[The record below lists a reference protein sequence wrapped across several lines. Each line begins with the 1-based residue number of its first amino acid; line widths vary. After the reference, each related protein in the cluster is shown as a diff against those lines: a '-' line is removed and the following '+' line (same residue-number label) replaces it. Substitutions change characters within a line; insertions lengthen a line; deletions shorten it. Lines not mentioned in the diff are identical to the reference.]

1 MGGWMKRSTGIL
13 AFLTVAALVA
23 AGCGGRDDSSSSAT
37 TAGSGTTG
45 ASATTAA
52 AAPTTAGEPAQA
64 TDIGITA
71 TEIHIGVVA
80 DVDTPISPGL
90 SQPLVAAVK
99 AWGDQVNA
107 NGGLA
112 GRKVVV
118 TFYDSKLNPD
128 EAVNAYTQACQNE
141 FATVGSGAFV
151 LLNPDPVQTCKD
163 KAGNAIG
170 LPDVAALTIAA
181 GAATSKSSYGI
192 IQAGQD
198 FTAAQPTF
206 TVTEYGWNYY
216 FSKLGGSAA
225 SANQIGIDPGV
236 PGIGPGILAAGQAL
250 TELGGKFAGKVV
262 YPDAAPQSEATPII
276 QKISSEGIN
285 WVASTSIAVAKLMA
299 EARVQGL
306 DMSKIVWSCT
316 SQCQSPS
323 FASQNAAAV
332 EGLYISQLLTPFDE
346 TDVPGVKLY
355 REGVT
360 NDQDVSANGETA
372 YAAALAFEDLVDKIV
387 TTDGVNGLTRQSLL
401 DLLATGPTVD
411 TKGILDKSEVLGKPS
426 PCWVTVQIQGG
437 KFVRVD
443 PQGTGTFTCDPKAI
457 VSVTGN
463 FTG

>member
-1 MGGWMKRSTGIL
+1 MKRTTGLL
-13 AFLTVAALVA
+13 ALLTVTGLIA
-23 AGCGGRDDSSSSAT
+23 AGCGGRDDSDSTAT
-37 TAGSGTTG
+37 TAGS
-45 ASATTAA
+45 ATTAA
-52 AAPTTAGEPAQA
+52 SSATTGAATTAAEPTEA
-64 TDIGITA
+64 TDVGITA

-170 LPDVAALTIAA
+170 LPDVAALTISA

-206 TVTEYGWNYY
+206 TVSEYGWSYY
-216 FSKLGGSAA
+216 FDQIGGVAQT
-225 SANQIGIDPGV
+225 NQIAIDPGV

-250 TELGGKFAGKVV
+250 TEAGGKFDGKVV
-262 YPDAAPQSEATPII
+262 YGDAAPQSEATPII
-276 QKISSEGIN
+276 QKIQADGVT
-285 WVASTSIAVAKLMA
+285 WVASTSVAVAKLMA

-306 DMSKIVWSCT
+306 DMTKVLWSCT
-316 SQCQSPS
+316 SQCQTPS
-323 FASQNAAAV
+323 FASQNAEAI
-332 EGLYISQLLTPFDE
+332 EGLYVSQLLTPFDE
-346 TDVPGVKLY
+346 TEVEGVKLY

-360 NDQDVSANGETA
+360 NEQDVSANGETA
-372 YAAALAFEDLVDKIV
+372 YAAALAFEDLVNTIV
-387 TTDGVNGLTRQSLL
+387 EKDGVNGLTRQSLL

-411 TKGILDKSEVLGKPS
+411 TKGILDASEVLGTPS
-426 PCWVTVQIQGG
+426 PCWVSVQVQSG

-443 PQGTGTFTCDPKAI
+443 PEGVGKFNCDPAAI
-457 VSVTGN
+457 VQVTGD

>member
-1 MGGWMKRSTGIL
+1 MKRTRLL
-13 AFLTVAALVA
+13 ASVAIVALLA
-23 AGCGGRDDSSSSAT
+23 AACGGRDDSSSSAT
-37 TAGSGTTG
+37 TASAATTG
-45 ASATTAA
+45 GAATSA
-52 AAPTTAGEPAQA
+52 AAPTTAGEPPAA
-64 TDIGITA
+64 TDVGITA

-90 SQPLVAAVK
+90 SQPLVSAVK

-128 EAVNAYTQACQNE
+128 EAVNVYTQACQNE

-151 LLNPDPVQTCKD
+151 LLNPDPIQTCKD
-163 KAGNAIG
+163 KSGNAIG
-170 LPDVAALTIAA
+170 LPDVAALAISA
-181 GAATSKSSYGI
+181 GAATSKSTYAI
-192 IQAGQD
+192 ILAGQD

-206 TVTEYGWNYY
+206 TVSEYGWSYY

-262 YPDAAPQSEATPII
+262 YPDAAPQTEATPII
-276 QKISSEGIN
+276 QKINTEGTN
-285 WVASTSIAVAKLMA
+285 WVASTSIAVVKLMA

-316 SQCQSPS
+316 PQCQSPS

-332 EGLYISQLLTPFDE
+332 EGLMVSGPNAPFDE
-346 TDVPGVKLY
+346 TDIPGVKAY

-372 YAAALAFEDLVDKIV
+372 YAAALAFRDLVNKIV
-387 TTDGVNGLTRQSLL
+387 TKDGVNGLTRQSLL
-401 DLLATGPTVD
+401 DLLASGPTVD
-411 TKGILDKSEVLGKPS
+411 TQGILDKSEVLGKPS
-426 PCWVTVQIQGG
+426 SCWVTVQVQSG

-443 PQGTGTFTCDPKAI
+443 PAGTGTFECDPSAI

>member
-1 MGGWMKRSTGIL
+1 MKRTTGIL
-13 AFLTVAALVA
+13 AFVTVAGLVA
-23 AGCGGRDDSSSSAT
+23 AGCGGRDDSSSTAT
-37 TAGSGTTG
+37 TAGSATTA
-45 ASATTAA
+45 ASATTG
-52 AAPTTAGEPAQA
+52 APTTAAEPTEA
-64 TDIGITA
+64 TDVGITA

-90 SQPLVAAVK
+90 SQPLVSAVK

-151 LLNPDPVQTCKD
+151 LLNPDPIQTCKD
-163 KAGNAIG
+163 KTGNAIG
-170 LPDVAALTIAA
+170 LPDIAALTISA
-181 GAATSKSSYGI
+181 GTATSKSSYGI

-198 FTAAQPTF
+198 FTAAEPTF
-206 TVTEYGWNYY
+206 TVTEYGWAYY
-216 FSKLGGSAA
+216 FGQLGGVAQ
-225 SANQIGIDPGV
+225 ANQLGIDPGT
-236 PGIGPGILAAGQAL
+236 PGIGPSILAAGQAV
-250 TELGGKFAGKVV
+250 TEAGGKFDGKVV

-276 QKISSEGIN
+276 QKIKGDGVT
-285 WVASTSIAVAKLMA
+285 WVASTSVAVAKLMA

-323 FASQNAAAV
+323 FATQNAAAV

-346 TDVPGVKLY
+346 TDVEGVKLY

-360 NDQDVSANGETA
+360 NEQDVSANGETA
-372 YAAALAFEDLVDKIV
+372 YAAALAFEDLVGQIV
-387 TTDGVNGLTRQSLL
+387 TKDGVNGLTRQSLL

-411 TKGILDKSEVLGKPS
+411 TKGILDKSEVLGTPS
-426 PCWVTVQIQGG
+426 PCWVTVQIQSG

-443 PQGTGTFTCDPKAI
+443 PAGSGTFTCNPDAVVK
-457 VSVTGN
+457 VTGN

>member
-1 MGGWMKRSTGIL
+1 MKRSTGIL

-37 TAGSGTTG
+37 TAGSATTG
-45 ASATTAA
+45 ASSATTAA

-151 LLNPDPVQTCKD
+151 LLNPDPIQTCKD

-262 YPDAAPQSEATPII
+262 YPDAAP
-276 QKISSEGIN
+276 
-285 WVASTSIAVAKLMA
+285 AVRGDADHP
-299 EARVQGL
+299 EDQQRR
-306 DMSKIVWSCT
+306 D
-316 SQCQSPS
+316 
-323 FASQNAAAV
+323 
-332 EGLYISQLLTPFDE
+332 QL
-346 TDVPGVKLY
+346 GGKH
-355 REGVT
+355 
-360 NDQDVSANGETA
+360 
-372 YAAALAFEDLVDKIV
+372 VDR
-387 TTDGVNGLTRQSLL
+387 GRQ
-401 DLLATGPTVD
+401 AHGR
-411 TKGILDKSEVLGKPS
+411 S
-426 PCWVTVQIQGG
+426 PCARPRHEQDRVVVHLAVPVAVVRQPERRGG
-437 KFVRVD
+437 RGPLHLPAPDAVRRDRRPGREAV
-443 PQGTGTFTCDPKAI
+443 PRGRHQRPGRLGER
-457 VSVTGN
+457 
-463 FTG
+463 

>member
-1 MGGWMKRSTGIL
+1 MKRTRLL
-13 AFLTVAALVA
+13 ASAAIVALLA
-23 AGCGGRDDSSSSAT
+23 AACGGRDDSSSSAT
-37 TAGSGTTG
+37 TASAATTG
-45 ASATTAA
+45 GAATSAA
-52 AAPTTAGEPAQA
+52 AAPTTAGEPPAA
-64 TDIGITA
+64 ADIGITA

-90 SQPLVAAVK
+90 SQPLVSAVK

-151 LLNPDPVQTCKD
+151 LLNPDPIQTCKD
-163 KAGNAIG
+163 KSGNAIG
-170 LPDVAALTIAA
+170 LPDVAGLAISA
-181 GAATSKSSYGI
+181 GAATSKSTYAI
-192 IQAGQD
+192 ILAGQD

-206 TVTEYGWNYY
+206 TVSEYGWSYY

-276 QKISSEGIN
+276 QKINTEGIN

-316 SQCQSPS
+316 PQCQSPS

-332 EGLYISQLLTPFDE
+332 EGLMVSGPNAPFDE
-346 TDVPGVKLY
+346 TDIPGVKAY

-372 YAAALAFEDLVDKIV
+372 YAAALAFQDLVNKIV
-387 TTDGVNGLTRQSLL
+387 TKDGVNGLTRQSLL
-401 DLLATGPTVD
+401 DLLASGPTVD
-411 TKGILDKSEVLGKPS
+411 TQGILDKSEVLGKPS
-426 PCWVTVQIQGG
+426 SCWVTVQVQSG

-443 PQGTGTFTCDPKAI
+443 PAGTGTFECDPSAI

>member
-1 MGGWMKRSTGIL
+1 MKRSTGIL

-37 TAGSGTTG
+37 TASAATTG
-45 ASATTAA
+45 ASSATTAA
-52 AAPTTAGEPAQA
+52 AAPTTAAVPPEA
-64 TDIGITA
+64 TDVGITA

-80 DVDTPISPGL
+80 DVDTPLAPGL

-112 GRKVVV
+112 GRKVVI

-128 EAVNAYTQACQNE
+128 ESVNAYTQACQNE

-151 LLNPDPVQTCKD
+151 MLNPDPIQTCKD
-163 KAGNAIG
+163 KTGNAIG
-170 LPDVAALTIAA
+170 LPDVAALTISA
-181 GAATSKSSYGI
+181 GTATSKSSFGI

-206 TVTEYGWNYY
+206 TVTEYGWQYY
-216 FSKLGGSAA
+216 FGKIGGVSATK
-225 SANQIGIDPGV
+225 QIGIDPGV

-250 TELGGKFAGKVV
+250 TEAGGTFDGKVV

-276 QKISSEGIN
+276 QKIKTDGVT
-285 WVASTSIAVAKLMA
+285 WVASTSVAVAKLMA

-306 DMSKIVWSCT
+306 DMTKVLFSCT
-316 SQCQSPS
+316 SQCQTPS

-332 EGLYISQLLTPFDE
+332 EGLYVSQLLTPFDE
-346 TDVPGVKLY
+346 TDVPGVKAY

-360 NDQDVSANGETA
+360 NEQDVSANGETA
-372 YAAALAFEDLVDKIV
+372 YAAALAFEDLVNKIV
-387 TTDGVNGLTRQSLL
+387 AKDGVNGLTRQSLL
-401 DLLATGPTVD
+401 DLLNTHPTVD
-411 TKGILDKSEVLGKPS
+411 TQGILDAGEVLGQPS
-426 PCWVTVQIQGG
+426 PCWVTVQVQSG

-443 PQGTGTFTCDPKAI
+443 PEGVGKFTCDPNAI
-457 VSVTGN
+457 VQVTGN
-463 FTG
+463 FNG

>member
-1 MGGWMKRSTGIL
+1 M
-13 AFLTVAALVA
+13 
-23 AGCGGRDDSSSSAT
+23 
-37 TAGSGTTG
+37 
-45 ASATTAA
+45 
-52 AAPTTAGEPAQA
+52 
-64 TDIGITA
+64 
-71 TEIHIGVVA
+71 
-80 DVDTPISPGL
+80 
-90 SQPLVAAVK
+90 
-99 AWGDQVNA
+99 
-107 NGGLA
+107 
-112 GRKVVV
+112 
-118 TFYDSKLNPD
+118 
-128 EAVNAYTQACQNE
+128 
-141 FATVGSGAFV
+141 
-151 LLNPDPVQTCKD
+151 
-163 KAGNAIG
+163 
-170 LPDVAALTIAA
+170 
-181 GAATSKSSYGI
+181 
-192 IQAGQD
+192 
-198 FTAAQPTF
+198 
-206 TVTEYGWNYY
+206 
-216 FSKLGGSAA
+216 
-225 SANQIGIDPGV
+225 

>member
-1 MGGWMKRSTGIL
+1 MKRTTGFF
-13 AFLTVAALVA
+13 AFMTVAALVA
-23 AGCGGRDDSSSSAT
+23 AGCGGRDDSSSTATTASSGTTAASSAT
-37 TAGSGTTG
+37 TG
-45 ASATTAA
+45 AATTAA
-52 AAPTTAGEPAQA
+52 EPTEA

-80 DVDTPISPGL
+80 DVDTPLSPGL
-90 SQPLVAAVK
+90 SQPLVSAVK

-112 GRKVVV
+112 GRKIVV

-128 EAVNAYTQACQNE
+128 EAVNAYTQACQSE

-151 LLNPDPVQTCKD
+151 LLNPDPIQTCKD

-170 LPDVAALTIAA
+170 LPDVAALTISA

-206 TVTEYGWNYY
+206 TITKYGWDYVY
-216 FSKLGGSAA
+216 GTIGGIPNV
-225 SANQIGIDPGV
+225 NQIGIDPGV

-250 TELGGKFAGKVV
+250 TEAGGKFAGKVV

-276 QKISSEGIN
+276 QKIKNEGIN
-285 WVASTSIAVAKLMA
+285 SVASTSIGVAKLMA

-306 DMSKIVWSCT
+306 DMTKVVWTCT

-323 FASQNAAAV
+323 FATQNAAAV

-346 TDVPGVKLY
+346 TDVPGVKAY
-355 REGVT
+355 RAGVT
-360 NDQDVSANGETA
+360 DDANVSANGETA
-372 YAAALAFEDLVDKIV
+372 YAAALAFQDLVGKIV
-387 TTDGVNGLTRQSLL
+387 QKDGVNGLTRQSLL
-401 DLLATGPTVD
+401 DLLATHPTVD
-411 TKGILDKSEVLGKPS
+411 TQGILDASEVLGQAS
-426 PCWVTVQIQGG
+426 DCWVTVQIQSG
-437 KFVRVD
+437 KFVRMD
-443 PQGTGTFTCDPKAI
+443 PQGTGKFECNPDAI
-457 VSVTGN
+457 VQVTGN